1 MSLFILQNNIYF
13 CTYFDLKFLPHSL
26 LISTHHI
33 ILIYWWNYF
42 SILKNFYT
50 KKHTRWKMSKRK
62 QWLNEWKSDFSL
74 DFLFRKHK
82 ADSLEEN
89 PKHIFPFHKVIHPTS
104 FFPSNFFLLQNKN
117 QWRKFVSQYRHY
129 AGILINYFLILR
141 AHLIDTS
148 NLETTK
154 HDTKNSLK
162 YNFNIVRKK

>member
-13 CTYFDLKFLPHSL
+13 LHIFRFQISPSLVIDKHTSHYFDLLMKLFF
-26 LISTHHI
+26 
-33 ILIYWWNYF
+33 NF
-42 SILKNFYT
+42 KNFYT
-50 KKHTRWKMSKRK
+50 KKHARWKMSKRK
-62 QWLNEWKSDFSL
+62 QWLNEWKSDFAL
-74 DFLFRKHK
+74 DFLFQKQK

-129 AGILINYFLILR
+129 AGILTNYFLILR

-154 HDTKNSLK
+154 HDTENSLK